1 MAGLK
6 PHSTVAGRGV
16 ELLSHFVARVRRASR
31 SRASLFTD
39 VFYFC
44 LRVTAEIKQGRKALC
59 TQWRGSFLGLAAVL
73 RK

>member
-16 ELLSHFVARVRRASR
+16 ELLSHFVARGRRASR

-44 LRVTAEIKQGRKALC
+44 LRVTAK
-59 TQWRGSFLGLAAVL
+59 GSTLYL
-73 RK
+73 